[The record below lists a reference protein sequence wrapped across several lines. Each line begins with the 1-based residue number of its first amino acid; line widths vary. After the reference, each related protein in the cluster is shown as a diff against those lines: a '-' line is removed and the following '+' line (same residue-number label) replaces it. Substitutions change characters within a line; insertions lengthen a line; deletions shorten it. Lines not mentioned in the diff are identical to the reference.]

1 MAENNNLTPG
11 FVMSGVAAQRA
22 SGILCDVELQAE
34 GKVIP
39 AHRTILAAA
48 SPFFYGMFT
57 SDFKEKTEKV
67 VTLEDVTFD
76 ALKVVIDSIYKF
88 KIKLTNRIVPE
99 VFAAA
104 HLMEI
109 SGLIEQ
115 CKKHMIEKMSK
126 ATCFSFLAI
135 AEKYELKDVVDKVNE
150 FVLANFVDISKT
162 PEFKKISK
170 DALCHYICCDTLN
183 FKKNEALVFEAAQR
197 WLEAN
202 SERLQFVGEVMKKVR
217 FMLISA
223 DKLGEIGDKNIVGN
237 SAECQK
243 LIRDALV
250 YQANVLQQPLIQT
263 YQNQPRGKQDIIT
276 ISCSQ
281 GKDQWKSTANE
292 TDVYH
297 GSNGSPT
304 RLQQVFLRQSL
315 SAVQLNNFIFIFG
328 TDNDTLCP
336 VTLRY
341 NVSTN
346 SWMDLKPV
354 PRQGTIGSKCA
365 MVNGSIYVIG
375 GMFMNKKT
383 AITLKFNGSDITNSA
398 HSYCVSSNGWTKITD
413 LPRPV
418 VHHAQCTMG
427 TVIHVSGGRGV
438 ASISEKHFL
447 YDTAAALWLTK
458 SSMISPRSEHVMEAV
473 GTSLYVFGG
482 VDEEDGIIGTI
493 ECYDSLSDQWTEI
506 NNTKYQSILSSLF
519 VSGDDIFIT
528 GGLVKENGSN
538 KRSGKIM
545 KFNVKSHEIV
555 EQSSPLKFAEYG
567 HVSALMTLPE
577 LL

>member
-1 MAENNNLTPG
+1 MAVNNDLTPG

-22 SGILCDVELQAE
+22 NGILCDVELQAE

-115 CKKHMIEKMSK
+115 CKKHMMEKMSK

-150 FVLANFVDISKT
+150 FVLANFIDISKT
-162 PEFKKISK
+162 PDFKKISK
-170 DALCHYICCDTLN
+170 DALCHYLGCDTLN
-183 FKKNEALVFEAAQR
+183 FKKNEALVLEAAQK
-197 WLEAN
+197 WLEAD
-202 SERLQFVGEVMKKVR
+202 SERLQFVGEVMGKVR

-223 DKLGEIGDKNIVGN
+223 NKLGEIGNKKIVENN
-237 SAECQK
+237 SNCQG

-250 YQANVLQQPLIQT
+250 YQANVLEQPLIQT
-263 YQNQPRGKQDIIT
+263 DQNKPRGKLDIIT
-276 ISCSQ
+276 ISGSR
-281 GKDQWKSTANE
+281 GIGQWKSTANE
-292 TDVYH
+292 TEVNH
-297 GSNGSPT
+297 GSMGQTKLP
-304 RLQQVFLRQSL
+304 QVFLKQSL
-315 SAVQLNNFIFIFG
+315 SAVQINNFIFVFG
-328 TDNDTLCP
+328 TDNETLCP

-346 SWMDLKPV
+346 SWMDLKSI
-354 PRQGTIGSKCA
+354 PRQGTMGSKCA
-365 MVNGSIYVIG
+365 LVNGDIYVIG
-375 GMFMNKKT
+375 GMFINQTT
-383 AITLKFNGSDITNSA
+383 AVKFNYVNNDITSCANRY
-398 HSYCVSSNGWTKITD
+398 HISSNNWTKITD
-413 LPRPV
+413 IPQPV
-418 VHHAQCTMG
+418 FHHAQCSIG
-427 TVIHVSGGRGV
+427 SVIHVTGGRT
-438 ASISEKHFL
+438 ADSCTNKHFA
-447 YDTAAALWLTK
+447 YDTTAALWLTK
-458 SSMISPRSEHVMEAV
+458 PPMIGVRYEHVMEAV
-473 GTSLYVFGG
+473 GTSLYVLGG
-482 VDEEDGIIGTI
+482 LIDDPVESI

-506 NNTKYQSILSSLF
+506 NNTKYQRFLGSSF
-519 VSGDDIFIT
+519 VTGDEIFIT
-528 GGLVKENGSN
+528 GGLFKENGSN
-538 KRSGKIM
+538 TVSAQVT
-545 KFNVKSHEIV
+545 KFNVKSQRIA
-555 EQSSPLKFAEYG
+555 EQNTGLQTSEFG
-567 HVSALMTLPE
+567 HFSALMTLPE